1 MKDAINAKILKDI
14 KFPMML
20 DTFELCTKELQDK
33 LVPMRTKFK
42 DHEDRIGKIALYI
55 QALFYHFQPKNIEF
69 LLKIIQNS
77 IRKGIFQFGPKSNF
91 KT

>member
-42 DHEDRIGKIALYI
+42 DHEDRIGRIAVYPGSFQQNHRILSEDDSKFKIT
-55 QALFYHFQPKNIEF
+55 
-69 LLKIIQNS
+69 
-77 IRKGIFQFGPKSNF
+77 KGIFKFGPRSKF
-91 KT
+91 KI

>member
-42 DHEDRIGKIALYI
+42 DHEDRIGRITLPWYNA
-55 QALFYHFQPKNIEF
+55 FSP
-69 LLKIIQNS
+69 
-77 IRKGIFQFGPKSNF
+77 
-91 KT
+91 